1 VALSTPKLVALV
13 FVALAALCGV
23 AFATS
28 ELLRH
33 VSDRTTMLSQHVDRV
48 LVHADAGDVH
58 LVAGRADRVRITEHR
73 TWLWAAPTVR
83 TAMHD
88 GILEVRG
95 DCPPSRLPDRCA
107 VDFALAVPFD
117 VDVSIDGGAGD
128 IAIDGL
134 AGHIDLR
141 TSAGDVSG
149 RDLHPVAVQA
159 RTDAGDVDLRFGTRP
174 VSVAGFSH
182 AGDISI
188 AVPGGEYRVDTT
200 TRAGN
205 IDVRGVLRND
215 RALRS
220 ISAHTDAGDV
230 AVHGAG

>member
-1 VALSTPKLVALV
+1 VAVSTPKLVVLV

-23 AFATS
+23 AFAGS

-33 VSDRTTMLSQHVDRV
+33 VSDRTTMLSQDVDRV

-73 TWLWAAPTVR
+73 TWWWDPPTVR
-83 TAMHD
+83 TSIHD
-88 GILEVRG
+88 GILEVR
-95 DCPPSRLPDRCA
+95 
-107 VDFALAVPFD
+107 
-117 VDVSIDGGAGD
+117 IDGGAGD
-128 IAIDGL
+128 IRIDGL

-141 TSAGDVSG
+141 TSAGNVSG

-159 RTDAGDVDLRFGTRP
+159 RTDGGDVDLQFGTRP

-205 IDVRGVLRND
+205 IDVQGVLRND

-230 AVHGAG
+230 AVHGTG

>member
-1 VALSTPKLVALV
+1 VAVSTPKLVLLV
-13 FVALAALCGV
+13 FVALASLCAV
-23 AFATS
+23 AFAAS

-48 LVHADAGDVH
+48 LVHADSGDVH

-73 TWLWAAPTVR
+73 TWLWDEPTVR
-83 TAMHD
+83 TAIHD

-95 DCPPSRLPDRCA
+95 DCPSSRLPDRCS
-107 VDFALAVPFD
+107 VDFTLAVPFD
-117 VDVSIDGGAGD
+117 VDASIDGDAGD
-128 IAIDGL
+128 IRIEGL

-141 TSAGDVSG
+141 TSAGNVSG

-159 RTDAGDVDLRFGTRP
+159 RTDAGGVDLHFGTRP
-174 VSVAGFSH
+174 VSVAAFSH

-205 IDVRGVLRND
+205 IDVQGVLRND

-220 ISAHTDAGDV
+220 ISAQTDAGDV

>member
-1 VALSTPKLVALV
+1 VAVSTPKLVVLV

-23 AFATS
+23 AFAAS

-48 LVHADAGDVH
+48 VVHADAGDVH
-58 LVAGRADRVRITEHR
+58 LVAGRADRVRITEHG
-73 TWLWAAPTVR
+73 TWLWDEPKVH
-83 TAMHD
+83 TAVHD

-95 DCPPSRLPDRCA
+95 DCPSSRLPDRCS
-107 VDFALAVPFD
+107 VDFTLAVPFD
-117 VDVSIDGGAGD
+117 VDASIAGDAGD
-128 IAIDGL
+128 IQIDGL

-141 TSAGDVSG
+141 ANAGNVTG

-159 RTDAGDVDLRFGTRP
+159 RTDAGDVDLQFATPP

-205 IDVRGVLRND
+205 IDVHGVLRND

-230 AVHGAG
+230 TVHGAG

>member
-1 VALSTPKLVALV
+1 VAVSTPKLVVLV
-13 FVALAALCGV
+13 FVALAALCAV
-23 AFATS
+23 AFAAS

-33 VSDRTTMLSQHVDRV
+33 VSDRTTMLAQHVDRV

-58 LVAGRADRVRITEHR
+58 LVAGRADRVRITEHS
-73 TWLWAAPTVR
+73 TWLWDEPKVHASI
-83 TAMHD
+83 HD
-88 GILEVRG
+88 GILEVQG
-95 DCPPSRLPDRCA
+95 DCPSSRLPDRCS
-107 VDFALAVPFD
+107 VDFTLAVPFD
-117 VDVSIDGGAGD
+117 VDASIDGAAGD
-128 IAIDGL
+128 IRIDGL

-141 TSAGDVSG
+141 TNAGDVSG
-149 RDLHPVAVQA
+149 RNLHPVAVQA
-159 RTDAGDVDLRFGTRP
+159 RTDAGNVDLQFGTRP

-205 IDVRGVLRND
+205 IDVHGVLRND

>member
-1 VALSTPKLVALV
+1 MAVSTPKLVLLV
-13 FVALAALCGV
+13 FVALAALCAV
-23 AFATS
+23 AFAAG

-73 TWLWAAPTVR
+73 TWLWDAPTVR
-83 TAMHD
+83 TSIHD

-95 DCPPSRLPDRCA
+95 DCPSSRLPDRCS
-107 VDFALAVPFD
+107 VDFTLAVPFD
-117 VDVSIDGGAGD
+117 VDASIDGSSGD
-128 IAIDGL
+128 IRIDGL

-141 TSAGDVSG
+141 TGAGNVSG
-149 RDLHPVAVQA
+149 RDLHPVAVKA
-159 RTDAGDVDLRFGTRP
+159 RTDAGNVDLQFGTRP

-205 IDVRGVLRND
+205 VDVQGVLRND

-220 ISAHTDAGDV
+220 ISAHADAGDV
-230 AVHGAG
+230 TVHGTG

>member
-1 VALSTPKLVALV
+1 VAVSTPKLVLLV
-13 FVALAALCGV
+13 FAALAALCGV
-23 AFATS
+23 AFAAS

-58 LVAGRADRVRITEHR
+58 LVAGRADRVSITEHR
-73 TWLWAAPTVR
+73 TWLWDEPKVR
-83 TAMHD
+83 TSIRD
-88 GILEVRG
+88 GILEVSG
-95 DCPPSRLPDRCA
+95 DCPSTRLPDRCSI
-107 VDFALAVPFD
+107 DFTLAVPFD
-117 VDVSIDGGAGD
+117 VDVGIDGGAGD
-128 IAIDGL
+128 IGIDGL

-141 TSAGDVSG
+141 TGAGNVSG
-149 RDLHPVAVQA
+149 RDLHPVEVRA
-159 RTDAGDVDLRFGTRP
+159 RTDAGDVDLQFGTRP
-174 VSVAGFSH
+174 VSVAGVSH

-205 IDVRGVLRND
+205 IDVEGLLRND

-230 AVHGAG
+230 TVHGAG

>member
-1 VALSTPKLVALV
+1 
-13 FVALAALCGV
+13 
-23 AFATS
+23 
-28 ELLRH
+28 
-33 VSDRTTMLSQHVDRV
+33 
-48 LVHADAGDVH
+48 
-58 LVAGRADRVRITEHR
+58 
-73 TWLWAAPTVR
+73 
-83 TAMHD
+83 MHD

-107 VDFALAVPFD
+107 VDFTLAVPFD

>member
-13 FVALAALCGV
+13 FVALAALCAV

-33 VSDRTTMLSQHVDRV
+33 VSDRTTMLSRHVDRV

-83 TAMHD
+83 TAVHD
-88 GILEVRG
+88 GILEVRS

-107 VDFALAVPFD
+107 VDFTLAVPFD

-159 RTDAGDVDLRFGTRP
+159 RTDAGDVDLKFGTRP

>member
-1 VALSTPKLVALV
+1 VAVSTPKLVVLV
-13 FVALAALCGV
+13 FVALAALCAV
-23 AFATS
+23 AFAAS

-73 TWLWAAPTVR
+73 TWLWDAPEVY
-83 TAMHD
+83 AGIHD

-95 DCPPSRLPDRCA
+95 ECPSSRLPDRCA
-107 VDFALAVPFD
+107 VDFTIAVPFD
-117 VDVSIDGGAGD
+117 VDAGIDGDAGD
-128 IAIDGL
+128 IRIDGL

-141 TSAGDVSG
+141 TGAGNVSG
-149 RDLHPVAVQA
+149 RDLHAVALQA
-159 RTDAGDVDLRFGTRP
+159 RTDAGDVDLQFGTRP

-182 AGDISI
+182 AGDIAI

-205 IDVRGVLRND
+205 IDVQGVLRND

-220 ISAHTDAGDV
+220 VSAHTDAGDV
-230 AVHGAG
+230 AVHGTG

>member
-1 VALSTPKLVALV
+1 MALSTPKLVALV